1 MDILNWVYL
10 IKNKFTRTTVENPAT
25 DLVVLGADV
34 SYQKRGDKYQNYVMT
49 VENFLKQVRPYKVYS
64 ALLTQSGTNPPVAT
78 VLENTLD
85 AQLDWYYASAGRYY
99 AESYGT
105 WTLNKTAMTVGP
117 LADASNGAYVQTKI
131 DSEDQAYVVVKN
143 IAGAGVD
150 NSLSLTFVE
159 IRVYN

>member
-1 MDILNWVYL
+1 MDILNWLRIKKQNL
-10 IKNKFTRTTVENPAT
+10 IRLTLDSPK
-25 DLVVLGADV
+25 DLLVLGADV
-34 SYQKRGDKYQNYVMT
+34 SYQKRGDKYQTYAIPA
-49 VENFLKQVRPYKVYS
+49 EDFLAQAKPYKVYS
-64 ALLTQSGTNPPVAT
+64 ALLTQTGTNDPTAI
-78 VLENTLD
+78 VLEDTLN
-85 AQLDWYYASAGRYY
+85 AELNWYRISSGVYY

-105 WTLNKTAMTVGP
+105 WKLNKTAMTVGP